1 VLFAHEA
8 QEAGGGPEGEDAG
21 QGGGGGGGHGL
32 DGGVFRNVFRNL
44 QSRFK
49 HVLATG
55 NEK

>member
-8 QEAGGGPEGEDAG
+8 QEAKGGPEGEDAV

-55 NEK
+55 KEK